1 MTMINGCGFP
11 WFYGENGG
19 FSTSHLPPI
28 PPPGPTSMA
37 MSFTMCRAMCR
48 AMAIACGVSAVA
60 AVVAMATM
68 AAMAMV
74 LSTKDGKYRWKMM
87 EKYGT

>member
-1 MTMINGCGFP
+1 MVSPGKWWLFHQSP
-11 WFYGENGG
+11 A
-19 FSTSHLPPI
+19 SH
-28 PPPGPTSMA
+28 PPGPTSMA
-37 MSFTMCRAMCR
+37 MSFTMCRGMCR

-87 EKYGT
+87 EKYGIIYIYIIDR